1 MKTYVEMESQN
12 LDESNTTKL
21 SSQDSHKILSK
32 RKKYGIKTLWISAA
46 VQFDGLHSRLDIL
59 SNIQSI
65 QRHNPNIFT
74 Y

>member
-32 RKKYGIKTLWISAA
+32 RKIMGLRNNEFLL
-46 VQFDGLHSRLDIL
+46 QFNLIVCILALILD
-59 SNIQSI
+59 
-65 QRHNPNIFT
+65 
-74 Y
+74 